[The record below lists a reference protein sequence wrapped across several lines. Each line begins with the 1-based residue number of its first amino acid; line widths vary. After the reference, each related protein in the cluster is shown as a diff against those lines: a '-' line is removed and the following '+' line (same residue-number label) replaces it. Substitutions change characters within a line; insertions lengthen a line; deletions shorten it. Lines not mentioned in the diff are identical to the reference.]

1 MKRLLIISSILFFFI
16 ACNENNGNNTADG
29 NDKTDSS
36 KAEKVES
43 KEDRNKKIIK
53 AAMAALNDHNIEK
66 LTARMTDDAV
76 DYGEGTGQSLK
87 GKDTIKSSLT
97 TFMNAFPDF
106 KADDLRYFADGD
118 HVVVIGQYSGTFK
131 KDLGKMKATGK
142 SFKFPDADIFTLN
155 DEGKITSHRFIQPDA
170 TLFSQV
176 GAKPPSAKKKS

>member
-16 ACNENNGNNTADG
+16 ACNENSGNNTAAD

-36 KAEKVES
+36 RAEKVES

-53 AAMAALNDHNIEK
+53 EAMAALNDHNVDK
-66 LTARMTDDAV
+66 MVGLMAPDAV
-76 DYGEGTGQSLK
+76 DHGDGSGR
-87 GKDTIKSSLT
+87 TIKGVDSIKANMTSM
-97 TFMNAFPDF
+97 MNSFPDF

-131 KDLGKMKATGK
+131 KDMGNMKATGK

-155 DEGKITSHRFIQPDA
+155 DEGKITSHRYIQPDA
-170 TLFSQV
+170 TFFSQI
-176 GAKPPSAKKKS
+176 GAKPPSAKKKD